1 MLTML
6 LALIRETSLFCSR
19 APARASLFCSRALPR
34 ASTLGA
40 CASVRWPNI
49 VLAAGALVLAG
60 ACEDSSSGVVD
71 GSTSAIEGGDARADS
86 ARSNDPGPDPEDE
99 DEPDEP
105 VTALDASEP
114 DDEDAGEGPE
124 QETDADQAGEEA
136 GAEEL
141 DASAPADDAG
151 ESDAA
156 QQPAP
161 DASEGDAQIDA
172 ATPDAGGCSAGQPAD
187 ACGVCGGDGAS
198 CRHPLTGRYAART
211 QFYASQHA
219 SIGGSPLDLISK
231 GSVLSL
237 VEVSAAG
244 VATEHYCFLEL
255 ESPDGPLFVWSTPAT
270 VQKIPNTAVALEQR
284 GSRFVRPLAA
294 HQAYFGW
301 LPQGA
306 PTDCVTGQTHA
317 SGCLCVA
324 PGALPS
330 DEDDCRVRDI
340 DEDTVPGGSM
350 YLDFELHTDPSITS
364 TQLKLNVVA
373 RLNLEWSLPPPVG
386 NQIVGDIAGGLDQA
400 VLSLQGELAEDVEDL
415 ENRMCDSALGHVEL
429 VRGDAFTCASILLG
443 RAADPVGYGIFD
455 DVLDGTFPTAA
466 ACEPAPGS

>member
-1 MLTML
+1 ML
-6 LALIRETSLFCSR
+6 LALIRETSHFRSC
-19 APARASLFCSRALPR
+19 APARAS
-34 ASTLGA
+34 TLGT

-49 VLAAGALVLAG
+49 VLALGALALAG
-60 ACEDSSSGVVD
+60 ACADSSDAAVD
-71 GSTSAIEGGDARADS
+71 GSTSAVEGRDARADS
-86 ARSNDPGPDPEDE
+86 ARSNEPE

-105 VTALDASEP
+105 AATLDASEP
-114 DDEDAGEGPE
+114 EPDGEDAGQGQE
-124 QETDADQAGEEA
+124 QETDAEQAGEDAAA
-136 GAEEL
+136 GEL
-141 DASAPADDAG
+141 DASPTDDAS
-151 ESDAA
+151 ESDAT
-156 QQPAP
+156 QEPAP
-161 DASEGDAQIDA
+161 DASESDAQTDA
-172 ATPDAGGCSAGQPAD
+172 ATPDAGGCPAGQPAD

-219 SIGGSPLDLISK
+219 SIAGSPLDLISK

-237 VEVSAAG
+237 VEVSATG

-255 ESPDGPLFVWSTPAT
+255 ESPDGPLYVWSTPAT
-270 VQKIPNTAVALEQR
+270 VQKIPDTAVALEQR
-284 GSRFVRPLAA
+284 GDRFVRPLAA

-330 DEDDCRVRDI
+330 DEDDCRVRDV
-340 DEDTVPGGSM
+340 DEDTVAGGSM
-350 YLDFELHTDPSITS
+350 YLDFTQATDPSITS

-373 RLNLEWSLPPPVG
+373 LLNLEWSLHPAAG
-386 NQIVGDIAGGLDQA
+386 NQIIGDIAGGLEQA
-400 VLSLQGELAEDVEDL
+400 VLSLEGELAEDVEDL

-443 RAADPVGYGIFD
+443 RAADPIGYGIFD
-455 DVLDGTFPTAA
+455 DALDGTLPTAA